1 MKISVIGAAGYV
13 GSNVAVTLALAG
25 LGDELVLVDPYKQ
38 NIVIQLAMDTG
49 TAAADRGVAVRAGD
63 FADIKG
69 SDIVIVA
76 AGAAQGVIASRM
88 EMLPNNLPII
98 KDIAEN
104 IKKLSPNAIVITATN
119 PVDPLNYAM
128 YRFTGFDRRKVIGYS
143 LNDATR
149 FRMMVAQALGEK
161 TADVEGTVVG
171 EHGESQVLVFS
182 SVKVRG
188 KPVKIDEATKEQVR
202 AEVPQILRRYEEL
215 KTGRTAGVT
224 SGAGVKLVVEAIMN
238 DSYRTLRSS
247 VVLDGEYGQKNISIG
262 VPAVLGAGGVKS
274 IVELELAPDEQ
285 AGFAATLDVLKTA
298 MRQVDDFVG

>member
-149 FRMMVAQALGEK
+149 FRMMVAQALGQP